1 MGSGGSGAGVR
12 QRQGNVKARQYAK
25 ARQGKGKGEDGDED
39 EQEQEK
45 REERRAGVR
54 GKEGGR
60 KARARMRMGRRKEQR
75 AKRGW
80 VVFTLP
86 NPLDGFNSR
95 RRPRSKSRAEGMGV
109 WFTLPVQACQT
120 LSFLLTGVR
129 MSKSKRRENSTSS
142 KSEQGTEG
150 VGGFYL
156 AKSA

>member
-1 MGSGGSGAGVR
+1 MRMGSGGSGAGVR

-129 MSKSKRRENSTSS
+129 MSKSKRREKREDKRGSS
-142 KSEQGTEG
+142 KRAS
-150 VGGFYL
+150 F
-156 AKSA
+156 SAF